1 MAKCAECSRRF
12 RIRGKTI
19 TWQTPD
25 YIQVTHPKHKT
36 DGFLFCSKDCFFRFY
51 ARGLI
56 AAIVT
61 QAEGNVQWQTQ

>member
-1 MAKCAECSRRF
+1 MARCAQCNRRF
-12 RIRGKTI
+12 GIRGKTV

-36 DGFLFCSKDCFFRFY
+36 DGFLFCSRACFLRFY

-56 AAIVT
+56 DALVT
-61 QAEGNVQWQTQ
+61 QLDGNVQ